1 MRWPRGPLAP
11 TLAGDEIHVWRI
23 ALDAPQSVLERL
35 EPLLREDE
43 IARAD
48 RFRRPE
54 LRSRFVIGRG
64 ALRCI
69 LGGYLEVEP
78 EQIAFR
84 LGPHGKP
91 YLEAVDW
98 PLQFNLSHSDNLA
111 LSAFVVDRE
120 VGIDIEMVRPL
131 EDAGHIINRYFS
143 PAERAEFLS
152 FPESERLAA
161 FYRGWTRK
169 EAFVK
174 ATGEGIASALD
185 RFDVS
190 LAARDAVG
198 VRVGEDRGAALRWV
212 LQDLEPAAGFQAA
225 LAVEGPIGRV
235 HTWSWTPRENA

>member
-1 MRWPRGPLAP
+1 MLA
-11 TLAGDEIHVWRI
+11 ADEIHIWRI
-23 ALDAPQSVLERL
+23 ALDRPNGVLERL
-35 EPLLREDE
+35 ERLLHEDE

-78 EQIAFR
+78 EHVAFR

-91 YLEAVDW
+91 YLEGMGR
-98 PLQFNLSHSDNLA
+98 PLQFNLSHSDDLA
-111 LSAFVVDRE
+111 LCACLVDRE
-120 VGIDIEMVRPL
+120 VGIDVERLRPL
-131 EDAGHIINRYFS
+131 GDAGRIIDRYFS

-152 FPESERLAA
+152 FPEPERLAA

-169 EAFVK
+169 EAFLK

-190 LAARDAVG
+190 LSAREAV
-198 VRVGEDRGAALRWV
+198 VLRVGQDRGAALRWV
-212 LQDLEPAAGFQAA
+212 LQDLEPATGFQAA

-235 HTWSWTPRENA
+235 CTWSWMPVESA